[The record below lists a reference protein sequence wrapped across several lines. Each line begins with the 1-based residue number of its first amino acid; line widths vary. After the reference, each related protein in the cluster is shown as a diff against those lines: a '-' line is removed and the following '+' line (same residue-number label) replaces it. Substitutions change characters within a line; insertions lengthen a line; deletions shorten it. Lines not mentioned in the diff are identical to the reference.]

1 MLEKTPAPIGHLLE
15 RVRAGMGKLLWEHE
29 NAQAPDSIVLTSAAF
44 EPDTP
49 IPARHTADAEGL
61 SPPLA
66 WRDLPPAAAETVLVM
81 EDADS
86 PTPIPLLHLIAWGL
100 PAGRASLSEGALPSK
115 GHRGRILTVGKNS
128 LRKTEYLPPDPPT
141 GHGHHRYVF
150 QLFAVDHPLDL
161 RPDTDKD
168 AILRALRGHVL
179 ARGRLVGLYKRGTDR

>member
-15 RVRAGMGKLLWEHE
+15 RVRAGMEKLVWENE
-29 NAQAPDSIVLTSAAF
+29 TLQAPDSIVLTSEAF

-49 IPARHTADAEGL
+49 IPARYTADGKGC

-66 WRDLPPAAAETVLVM
+66 WKDLPPAAAEVVLIV

-100 PAGRASLSEGALPSK
+100 PAGQATLADGALPSK
-115 GHRGRILTVGKNS
+115 GHRGRFLTVGKNS
-128 LRKTEYLPPDPPT
+128 FRRTEYLPPDPPT

-161 RPDTDKD
+161 RRDTDKD

-179 ARGRLVGLYKRGTDR
+179 ARGRLVGLYGRGADR